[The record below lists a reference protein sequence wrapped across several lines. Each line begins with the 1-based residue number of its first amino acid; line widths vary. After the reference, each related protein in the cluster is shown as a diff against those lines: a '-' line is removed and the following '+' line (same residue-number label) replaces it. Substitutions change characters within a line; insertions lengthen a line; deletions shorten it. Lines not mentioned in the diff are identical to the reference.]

1 VKKVKYINNRKSHLL
16 VITPGFPSTK
26 KSKPGVAVFRAI
38 KELDMDI
45 DVIVPA
51 TTTKN
56 PENVLTNGRV
66 HWVKYMP
73 RALCLLQGTKG
84 DGGIPVRLKSNPLY
98 LLFVPFLMIAL
109 FIRALKV
116 TRKNS
121 IIHAQWLPMAFIAT
135 LIKIVKNNPILVT
148 IRGADQVLW
157 DKKILKPIIRW
168 IFNSTDAIVTVS
180 KTLADEISSK
190 FQIPEKTY
198 FIPNGV
204 SIPREKIKKENNNI
218 FLFAGSLIPRKGV
231 EVLIKA
237 FIKVNSK
244 FDAKLLI
251 GGDGLERKRL
261 ESLVQENKI
270 SDNIKFL
277 GEIPS
282 NEVQNQMLK
291 SKCFVLPSFS
301 EGTPNVIKEAMA
313 CSIPVIATNIS
324 GNPELVKH
332 GKTGLLFE
340 PGDIETLAKHLCF
353 AIDNPNKMK
362 EMGKKAKDLIISK
375 KLTWGNTE
383 KMYSRVYKK
392 IQKNTHHQ

>member
-1 VKKVKYINNRKSHLL
+1 MV
-16 VITPGFPSTK
+16 
-26 KSKPGVAVFRAI
+26 
-38 KELDMDI
+38 
-45 DVIVPA
+45 
-51 TTTKN
+51 
-56 PENVLTNGRV
+56 
-66 HWVKYMP
+66 
-73 RALCLLQGTKG
+73 
-84 DGGIPVRLKSNPLY
+84 
-98 LLFVPFLMIAL
+98 
-109 FIRALKV
+109 
-116 TRKNS
+116 
-121 IIHAQWLPMAFIAT
+121 
-135 LIKIVKNNPILVT
+135 
-148 IRGADQVLW
+148 
-157 DKKILKPIIRW
+157 
-168 IFNSTDAIVTVS
+168 
-180 KTLADEISSK
+180 
-190 FQIPEKTY
+190 
-198 FIPNGV
+198 
-204 SIPREKIKKENNNI
+204 
-218 FLFAGSLIPRKGV
+218 
-231 EVLIKA
+231 
-237 FIKVNSK
+237 
-244 FDAKLLI
+244 I
-251 GGDGLERKRL
+251 GGDGLEKKRL

-392 IQKNTHHQ
+392 IQKNSHHQ